1 MSDVV
6 ALGDVNVDIIAH
18 YSAFPEEGKDAFAY
32 STELHC
38 GGSAANTAIALTC
51 LATQTSLVARVGT
64 DPWASIV
71 LRSLTQAGVVLDG
84 LQQDPSVMTGLMYII
99 VTPDGE
105 RTILGYRGANAHL
118 DPTWVSKADI
128 SSAKLLHLSGYALLA
143 EPQRSAAL
151 RTLETA
157 RRHGLTVS
165 LDPGM
170 SGSRAAVGELRKY
183 LPLADILLPNLAEAQ
198 RLTGLAR
205 PEECAQ
211 ALLDEGVQVVAMKL
225 GREGCLLGSGD
236 GFLRVPGLITEIQDS
251 TGAGDSFAAGLI
263 AGFLNALDWPSAVL
277 LGNAMGALAA
287 ASVGGGAAGLEAHAA
302 LALLQAHY
310 DVPSHWWFREA
321 MDQAIVFLGEL
332 GSTPDWRKKS
342 E

>member
-1 MSDVV
+1 
-6 ALGDVNVDIIAH
+6 
-18 YSAFPEEGKDAFAY
+18 
-32 STELHC
+32 
-38 GGSAANTAIALTC
+38 
-51 LATQTSLVARVGT
+51 
-64 DPWASIV
+64 
-71 LRSLTQAGVVLDG
+71 
-84 LQQDPSVMTGLMYII
+84 MYII

-105 RTILGYRGANAHL
+105 RTILGYRGANAL
-118 DPTWVSKADI
+118 LNPTQVSEADI
-128 SSAKLLHLSGYALLA
+128 RGAKLFHLSGYALLA

-151 RTLETA
+151 RTVEMA
-157 RRHGLTVS
+157 RQHDLTVS

-170 SGSRAAVGELRKY
+170 SGSQAAVAELRRH

-205 PEECAQ
+205 PEKCAQ

-236 GFLRVPGLITEIQDS
+236 GFLRIPGLATEVQDS

-263 AGFLNALDWPSAVL
+263 AGFLNALDWPSAAL

-287 ASVGGGAAGLEAHAA
+287 ASVGGGAAGLKAHSVVD
-302 LALLQAHY
+302 LLQAHH
-310 DVPSHWWFREA
+310 DAPSHWRFREA
-321 MDQAIVFLGEL
+321 MGRAIVFLSEL
-332 GSTPDWRKKS
+332 GSKPDWRKRS